1 MGRGVQG
8 VEYIEAEDV
17 RRSPFRVAVSPM
29 PSLQAALRESV
40 GGKPTGMPAAWG
52 EAIRRHLLPQDHDT
66 LAPFALPRH
75 TLIPDPVAGLAD
87 PPGESFKEGI
97 ERLMSTPDDFLV
109 SEIETC
115 VAATPNGAW
124 QAAAR
129 DPSRWLRRYA
139 ASLLRAWKGFGPIWR
154 RAKPALGREVERIG
168 MAAALDAQLE
178 LLDGLIATAAVR
190 DGRWYCPC
198 AFYEGRHRFPDDGV
212 VLMPL
217 LGGERSSILARR
229 DDVMET
235 IMYPLRSL
243 RGVAHSGAP
252 AAALESLLGVPRAE
266 ILRALAC
273 PTSIGRLA
281 AALRSV
287 PSAATH
293 HVGALEAA
301 GLVARD
307 RSGRHVLVRRTERGE
322 ALLALYDE
330 LDVTAR
336 SGRRSAAR

>member
-1 MGRGVQG
+1 VQD
-8 VEYIEAEDV
+8 VEYIEAVDV

-40 GGKPTGMPAAWG
+40 GGKPTGMPGAWA
-52 EAIRRHLLPQDHDT
+52 EAIRRHLRRQDYDT
-66 LAPFALPRH
+66 LAPFGFPRH
-75 TLIPDPVAGLAD
+75 AMIPDPVAGLAE

-97 ERLMSTPDDFLV
+97 ERLMATPDDFLV
-109 SEIETC
+109 SEIEVC
-115 VAATPNGAW
+115 VAATPNDAW
-124 QAAAR
+124 HGAAR
-129 DPSRWLRRYA
+129 EPSRWLRRYA

-154 RAKPALGREVERIG
+154 RARPALGREVERIG

-178 LLDGLIATAAVR
+178 LLDGLLATGTVR

-198 AFYEGRHRFPDDGV
+198 EFYEGRLWFPDDGV

-217 LGGERSSILARR
+217 LGGERSAVLARNG
-229 DDVMET
+229 DVMDT

-243 RGVAHSGAP
+243 RGVAHSDPP

-266 ILRALAC
+266 ILRALGC

-281 AALRSV
+281 EALRSV

-293 HVGALEAA
+293 HVTALEAA

-330 LDVTAR
+330 LDVTPRA
-336 SGRRSAAR
+336 GKRSAAR